1 MQRSVFG
8 IGIGTI
14 IIASSGCGGDL
25 PATGALALCYATD
38 DDADLDLE
46 VDGPA
51 LHDETRTGLNLVAAG
66 DSIAA
71 PAAFSACVDT
81 AGVVDGEG
89 LMVQELVDG
98 DGAHVWIGLRASI
111 GDTML
116 PTDDVFADFA
126 DGELAVRN
134 SFDGQVSSARLVLR
148 DVQLLRFAGQS
159 NAVLDGDVGTLQVSD
174 DGGDGLP
181 GNTGCGSVTAQRLRF
196 AGSSDDVVL
205 NNGERRYLTA
215 DNFLE
220 IANLFSASYGASSCP
235 DDERVGTLVSWSA
248 IRSTAEVE

>member
-38 DDADLDLE
+38 DDADLDLD

-51 LHDETRTGLNLVAAG
+51 LHDETRAGLNLVAAG

-71 PAAFSACVDT
+71 PAVFNACVDN

-89 LMVQELVDG
+89 LRVQELVDG
-98 DGAHVWIGLRASI
+98 GGAHVWIGLRANI
-111 GDTML
+111 GDTVL
-116 PTDDVFADFA
+116 PTVDVFADFA
-126 DGELAVRN
+126 DGELRVRN
-134 SFDGQVSSARLVLR
+134 SFDDQVSSASLVLR
-148 DVQLLRFAGQS
+148 DLRPRFAGQS
-159 NAVLDGDVGTLQVSD
+159 NAILDGDIGTLQVSD
-174 DGGDGLP
+174 DGDDGLP

-205 NNGERRYLTA
+205 NNGERGYITA
-215 DNFLE
+215 ERNVE
-220 IANLFSASYGASSCP
+220 IANLFSASYGTSSCP
-235 DDERVGTLVSWSA
+235 DDERGGTVVSWVA
-248 IRSTAEVE
+248 ILTTAEIE